1 MEWTEAGLTVGP
13 FLAVTVAIVALFLGR
28 AMTARFA
35 LLRDWNIPE
44 PVTGGLI
51 FAALTALVYLVGGF
65 SLSFELTA
73 RDVLLIYFFTTL
85 GMSSRLSDLKA
96 GGWPLLI
103 LSLATVV
110 FIVLQNLV
118 GMAVARL
125 VGMPAGVGMIAGSV
139 SQIGGHGTAIAWAPV
154 FVADAGVPNALEI
167 GVTCATLGLITA
179 SLLGGPVAR
188 SLVRR
193 YRLKSESHEEL
204 AVGVEFAHEDKTVD
218 AQSFLRAILAV
229 HVSILVGIVAH
240 AGLTKLGS
248 TMPLFVPCLFAGL
261 LLSNFLPMASPRLKW
276 VGRSTAVALVSEVSL
291 GVFLAMSLMS
301 LQVWTL
307 AELALPVLAI
317 ILAQCVL
324 IYLFARYVLYF
335 VLRGGYDAAVTAA
348 GFVGFGL
355 GGSATAM
362 ANMTAVTKQHGPS
375 PVAFLNVPMVAAVV
389 INLANPIVLRFLMAL
404 L

>member
-1 MEWTEAGLTVGP
+1 MEWTESGLTVGP

-51 FAALTALVYLVGGF
+51 FAALTALVYMVGGF
-65 SLSFELTA
+65 SLGFELTA

-154 FVADAGVPNALEI
+154 FVEDAGVPNALEI

>member
-1 MEWTEAGLTVGP
+1 L
-13 FLAVTVAIVALFLGR
+13 
-28 AMTARFA
+28 
-35 LLRDWNIPE
+35 
-44 PVTGGLI
+44 
-51 FAALTALVYLVGGF
+51 
-65 SLSFELTA
+65 
-73 RDVLLIYFFTTL
+73 
-85 GMSSRLSDLKA
+85 
-96 GGWPLLI
+96 
-103 LSLATVV
+103 
-110 FIVLQNLV
+110 
-118 GMAVARL
+118 
-125 VGMPAGVGMIAGSV
+125 IAGSV
-139 SQIGGHGTAIAWAPV
+139 SQVGGHGTAIAWAPV

-193 YRLKSESHEEL
+193 YRLHSQSHEEL
-204 AVGVEFAHEDKTVD
+204 AVGVEFAQEDKTVD

-240 AGLTKLGS
+240 AGLTRLGS

-261 LLSNFLPMASPRLKW
+261 LLSNFLPALFPRSKW
-276 VGRSTAVALVSEVSL
+276 AGRSTAVALISEVSL

-317 ILAQCVL
+317 LLAQCVL
-324 IYLFARYVLYF
+324 IYLFARYALYF
-335 VLRGGYDAAVTAA
+335 ALRGGYDAAVTAA

-389 INLANPIVLRFLMAL
+389 INLANPIVLRFLIAL